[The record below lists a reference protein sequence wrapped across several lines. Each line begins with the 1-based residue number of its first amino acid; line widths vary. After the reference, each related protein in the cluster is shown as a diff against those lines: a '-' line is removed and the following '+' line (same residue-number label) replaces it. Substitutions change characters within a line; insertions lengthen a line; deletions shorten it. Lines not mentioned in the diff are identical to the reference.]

1 MKASTPTTNS
11 PGDNSLDSPRFKEI
25 ELKIKAV
32 IRYSLKRTAE
42 EGEKYAKEVE
52 KEKSLK
58 MPKTNE

>member
-1 MKASTPTTNS
+1 MKATLSSN
-11 PGDNSLDSPRFKEI
+11 NLMADSQSDRYKEI
-25 ELKIKAV
+25 EHKIKAV

-58 MPKTNE
+58 MVKTNE